1 MIATGYCPAYWLV
14 VNLEFPITQRPDR
27 TFGAIYDQPKLKFME
42 PGDIAVIRNASPKIP
57 TNSHLSSFILPHR
70 PAKPDFGL

>member
-27 TFGAIYDQPKLKFME
+27 TFGAVYDQPQAQIHE
-42 PGDIAVIRNASPKIP
+42 AGRE
-57 TNSHLSSFILPHR
+57 ILR
-70 PAKPDFGL
+70 P